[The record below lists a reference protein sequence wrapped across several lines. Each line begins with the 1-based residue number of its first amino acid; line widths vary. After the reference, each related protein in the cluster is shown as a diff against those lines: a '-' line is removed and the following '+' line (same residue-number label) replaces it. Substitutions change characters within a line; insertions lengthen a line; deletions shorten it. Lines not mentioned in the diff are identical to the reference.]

1 MQVEVVSARFFHSAF
16 DYYFSPNGLEVKKG
30 DYAIVETER
39 GRDIVKIVKDKQQV
53 EMEELV
59 EPLKNVVKVASP
71 TEVEEAVM
79 HDQKAA
85 ELLPEIKKLVQNN
98 KLEMKVISVEGN
110 YNGSK
115 LTVNFTA
122 ENRVDFRELVKQL
135 AEKYKMRVEL
145 RQIGPREATKILGG
159 FGPCGKECCCAQG
172 IGVNDHVSIKMAK
185 NQGLSLNPNSI
196 SGTCG
201 KLLCCLSYENP
212 YYVEVLKEMPKLNS
226 FVSTCDGQGKV
237 VYCDLMRKTVDVK
250 FQTENSSEIKNYELK
265 DIKFKKENQ

>member
-1 MQVEVVSARFFHSAF
+1 MQVEVVSARFFHSGF
-16 DYYFSPNGLEVKKG
+16 DYYFSPNGLDINKG
-30 DYAIVETER
+30 DFAIVETER
-39 GRDIVKIVKDKQQV
+39 GRDMVRIVKAKHNI
-53 EMEELV
+53 EMEELS
-59 EPLKNVVKVASP
+59 EPLKNVVKIA
-71 TEVEEAVM
+71 TQEEVDEAVV

-85 ELLPEIKKLVQNN
+85 EFLPEIKTLVRDS

-115 LTVNFTA
+115 LTINFTA

-159 FGPCGKECCCAQG
+159 FGPCGKECCCHQG
-172 IGVNDHVSIKMAK
+172 VGVNDHVSIKMAK

-212 YYVEVLKEMPKLNS
+212 YYVEVLNEMPKVNS
-226 FVSTCDGQGKV
+226 FVSTSDGQGKV
-237 VYCDLMRKTVDVK
+237 VYCDLMKKIVDVK
-250 FQTENSSEIKNYELK
+250 F
-265 DIKFKKENQ
+265 